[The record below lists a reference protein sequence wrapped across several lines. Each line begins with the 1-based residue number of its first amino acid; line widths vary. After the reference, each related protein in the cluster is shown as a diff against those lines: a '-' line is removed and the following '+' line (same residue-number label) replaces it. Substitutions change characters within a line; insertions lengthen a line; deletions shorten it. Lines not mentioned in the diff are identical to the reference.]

1 MGIFSS
7 KENNQQPQQQKH
19 EISCYQRCCKV
30 GGFEV
35 RVNSVLEALPL
46 TFEQKRIIRKRLVK
60 QVVNLEEDSK
70 KVTKRYNF
78 CRIVIGIGSMALPS
92 LQGLQGQE
100 NTKGYEVELFWA
112 AIFFSLSVM
121 TANSFISMFQLDKN
135 YILYN
140 VTLEKLKVV
149 MWKYFEQSGQ
159 FTGKTY
165 SENWVP
171 FWNEIEKLKS
181 LHVTSEFA
189 ESDSSNDKMSD
200 KEITE
205 ATKKRDEEDQK
216 KQVIMYIKKQVK
228 KQKTLLNNN
237 KSQKQDIQLDTL
249 SDNLSDN
256 LDSQDLIYDQSKEK
270 INIVVEENLD
280 DIDEEDENDEQQKE
294 LIEKS
299 NEDKKTE
306 ENKVVSDDKTVI

>member
-7 KENNQQPQQQKH
+7 KENNPQQPKIH
-19 EISCYQRCCKV
+19 EISFYQRCCKV

-70 KVTKRYNF
+70 KVTFRYNF
-78 CRIVIGIGSMALPS
+78 CRIIIGLGSMALPS

-112 AIFFSLSVM
+112 AIFFSLCVM
-121 TANSFISMFQLDKN
+121 TANSFIGMFQLDKN

-140 VTLEKLKVV
+140 VTLEKLKAV
-149 MWKYFEQSGQ
+149 MWRYFEQSGQ

-171 FWNEIEKLKS
+171 FWNEIEKIKS
-181 LHVTSEFA
+181 LQVTSEFA

-200 KEITE
+200 KEIYE
-205 ATKKRDEEDQK
+205 ANKKKEKQEEQ
-216 KQVIMYIKKQVK
+216 KQVIMNALKKQVK
-228 KQKTLLNNN
+228 KQQQLIQSGK
-237 KSQKQDIQLDTL
+237 KKQAVELD
-249 SDNLSDN
+249 SLSDN
-256 LDSQDLIYDQSKEK
+256 LDSQDLIYDESKEK
-270 INIVVEENLD
+270 INIVVEEEDD
-280 DIDEEDENDEQQKE
+280 DIDELDDQRKE

-299 NEDKKTE
+299 NEDKKKTE
-306 ENKVVSDDKTVI
+306 DNKVVSDDKTVI

>member
-1 MGIFSS
+1 MGISSS
-7 KENNQQPQQQKH
+7 KNNNPDQNPPQQKH

-70 KVTKRYNF
+70 KVTFRYNF
-78 CRIVIGIGSMALPS
+78 CRIIIGLGSMALPS

-112 AIFFSLSVM
+112 AIFFSLCVM
-121 TANSFISMFQLDKN
+121 TANSFIGMFQLDKN

-140 VTLEKLKVV
+140 VTLEKLKAV
-149 MWKYFEQSGQ
+149 MWRYFEQSGQ

-171 FWNEIEKLKS
+171 FWNEIEKIKS
-181 LHVTSEFA
+181 LQVTSEFA
-189 ESDSSNDKMSD
+189 ESDSNNDKMSD
-200 KEITE
+200 KEIEE
-205 ATKKRDEEDQK
+205 ANKKKEKEEQK
-216 KQVIMYIKKQVK
+216 KQVIMDALKKQVK
-228 KQKTLLNNN
+228 KQN
-237 KSQKQDIQLDTL
+237 KLIKSGKKKAEIELESL
-249 SDNLSDN
+249 SDNF
-256 LDSQDLIYDQSKEK
+256 DSQDIYDESKEK
-270 INIVVEENLD
+270 INIVVEQEIDDINELD
-280 DIDEEDENDEQQKE
+280 DQQKE

-299 NEDKKTE
+299 NEDKKKTE
-306 ENKVVSDDKTVI
+306 ENKVVSDDVNII

>member
-7 KENNQQPQQQKH
+7 KENNPQQPKTH
-19 EISCYQRCCKV
+19 EISCYQRCFKV

-70 KVTKRYNF
+70 KVTWRYNF

-140 VTLEKLKVV
+140 VTLEKLKAV

-171 FWNEIEKLKS
+171 FWNEIEKIKS

-205 ATKKRDEEDQK
+205 ANKKREEEDQK
-216 KQVIMYIKKQVK
+216 KQVIMEALKKQVR
-228 KQKTLLNNN
+228 KQKTLLNDN
-237 KSQKQDIQLDTL
+237 KSKKQEVQLDTL
-249 SDNLSDN
+249 SDNLEN
-256 LDSQDLIYDQSKEK
+256 LDSQELIYDESKEK
-270 INIVVEENLD
+270 INIVVEEDVD
-280 DIDEEDENDEQQKE
+280 DVEDLDEQQKE

-299 NEDKKTE
+299 NEDKKKSE
-306 ENKVVSDDKTVI
+306 KNKVVSDDKTVI

>member
-7 KENNQQPQQQKH
+7 KPNNPNQNQPQQKH

-70 KVTKRYNF
+70 KVTFRYNF

-100 NTKGYEVELFWA
+100 NTEGYEVELFWA
-112 AIFFSLSVM
+112 AIFISLCVM
-121 TANSFISMFQLDKN
+121 TANSFIGMFQLDKN

-140 VTLEKLKVV
+140 VTLEKLKAV
-149 MWKYFEQSGQ
+149 MWRYFEQSGQ

-165 SENWVP
+165 SDNWVL
-171 FWNEIEKLKS
+171 FWNEIEKIKS
-181 LHVTSEFA
+181 LQVTSEFA
-189 ESDSSNDKMSD
+189 ESDSGGDKMSD

-205 ATKKRDEEDQK
+205 ANRKKEQEEQK
-216 KQVIMYIKKQVK
+216 KQVIMDALKKQVK
-228 KQKTLLNNN
+228 KQN
-237 KSQKQDIQLDTL
+237 KLIKSGKKKAEIELESL
-249 SDNLSDN
+249 SDNFE
-256 LDSQDLIYDQSKEK
+256 SQDIIYDESKEK
-270 INIVVEENLD
+270 INIIVEEEVDDINDLD
-280 DIDEEDENDEQQKE
+280 DQQKE

-299 NEDKKTE
+299 NEDKKKTE
-306 ENKVVSDDKTVI
+306 ENKVVSDDKTII